1 MRPSIV
7 LLLVLGCAA
16 TPATPTETP
25 IEAVATLEIPAHIRA
40 IVDAP
45 DREPGDREADVRRK
59 PAELLA
65 FLDLQP
71 GMQVADIGAAV
82 GYTTEL
88 LARAVGPTGKVWG
101 QNTQFVRE
109 KFVEEDW
116 TKRLGKPINANVIRV
131 DREFVDP
138 LPPEAKDLDVVVNVL
153 FYHDFEWMQVDR
165 AAHNRAIFAA
175 LKPGG
180 RYVIVDAH
188 AKAGAGA
195 SGSQTLHRIEESLV
209 IAELQA
215 AGFELSRRGD
225 FLRNPK
231 DTRDWNALPWVS
243 DTGVF
248 SDKFVLELRKPT
260 S

>member
-1 MRPSIV
+1 MWRSLILV
-7 LLLVLGCAA
+7 LVLGCAA
-16 TPATPTETP
+16 TPARPTD
-25 IEAVATLEIPAHIRA
+25 IPEHIQA

-45 DREPGDREADVRRK
+45 DREAGDREADGRRK

-71 GMQVADIGAAV
+71 GMKVADIGAAS

-101 QNTQFVRE
+101 QNTRFVRE
-109 KFVEEDW
+109 KFVEEGW
-116 TKRLGKPINANVIRV
+116 TKRLAKPVNANVIRV
-131 DREFVDP
+131 DREFDDP
-138 LPPEAKDLDVVVNVL
+138 LPPDAKDLDVVVNVL
-153 FYHDFEWMQVDR
+153 FYHDFEWMKVDR

-209 IAELQA
+209 IEELRA
-215 AGFELSRRGD
+215 AGFELARRGD
-225 FLRNPK
+225 FLRNPS

-248 SDKFVLELRKPT
+248 SDKFVLELRKPR
-260 S
+260 